1 MDYVFSDKTK
11 KINLSVA
18 AVGFLLFLLGI
29 VIGPKSSDYSTLWY
43 INEDG
48 VKEFYGVA
56 QRIWVA
62 ILTNGIFFFFISLSM
77 LFFVALQYAAEVSW
91 SVVFKRI
98 YEAMMSVLPWMTAVI
113 IVVLLAGQFGH
124 MHHIYHWMSYNS
136 DWTIENVNFD
146 KLLDHKSLFFEPY
159 FFWPVLLFFLG
170 SFMFFASYYRKKS
183 LEEDQVGGT
192 QIHFKNFAKSA
203 LFLVVFGYGSSIVA
217 WQVIMSVDAHWFST
231 LFGWYVFAGMW
242 LVGMIYA
249 TILIIFLKGKGLLK
263 IAKKGHLH
271 DMGKWMF
278 ALSFLW
284 TYLFFSQ
291 FMLIWYADIPEE
303 ITYYKARIDDYPW
316 VMWGMFFINF
326 IVPMVA
332 LMDTEAKKSKVA
344 LVVVGSIAFIFHW
357 VDVFMMISPGAMK
370 AEAHLGLIE
379 LGSFLLFLG
388 VFTFMVLKAL
398 ASRPLV
404 VKNHPY
410 LEESKHIHH

>member
-11 KINLSVA
+11 KVTLGVA
-18 AVGFLLFLLGI
+18 IVGLLLFLLGI
-29 VIGPKSSDYSTLWY
+29 VFDSAENYTSLIDHEGHNYGP
-43 INEDG
+43 
-48 VKEFYGVA
+48 A
-56 QRIWVA
+56 QRIWVS
-62 ILTNGIFFFFISLSM
+62 ILTNGIFFFFISLAM
-77 LFFVALQYAAEVSW
+77 LFFVALQYAAEVAW
-91 SVVFKRI
+91 SVVFKRV
-98 YEAMMSVLPWMTAVI
+98 YEAIMSVLPWMAGVI
-113 IVVLLAGQFGH
+113 VLVLVAGQFGH

-136 DWTIENVNFD
+136 DLTIADVEFD
-146 KLLDHKSLFFEPY
+146 KLLDHKSLFFEWY

-170 SFMFFASYYRKKS
+170 AFVFFVNYYRKKS
-183 LEEDQVGGT
+183 LEEDQEGGT
-192 QIHFKNFAKSA
+192 RIHFKNFAKSA
-203 LFLVVFGYGSSIVA
+203 LFLVIFGYGSSIIA
-217 WQVIMSVDAHWFST
+217 WQIIMSVDAHWFST

-249 TILIIFLKGKGLLK
+249 TLLIIHLKGQGLLT

-303 ITYYKARIDDYPW
+303 ITYFKVRIDDYPW
-316 VMWGMFFINF
+316 VMWGMFFLNF
-326 IVPMVA
+326 AVPMVA
-332 LMDTEAKKSKVA
+332 LMDSDAKKSKAA
-344 LVVVGSIAFIFHW
+344 LVVVGCIAFIFHW
-357 VDVFMMISPGAMK
+357 IDVFMMISPGAMK
-370 AEAHLGLIE
+370 SEAHLGLVE

-388 VFTFMVLKAL
+388 VFTFMVLKSL